1 MIKYSQDVLNKLKAD
16 AKDRETAINL
26 SKILSKRRKEADNG
40 YIEPIEDNR
49 DFDELEQDEIY
60 QKQQLTN
67 NTRQLI
73 KNSNEST
80 KLAQKIDKYGLTSQ
94 FNAFFPII
102 FKQLSNSKPSSE
114 FLFPKIENII
124 YKQRN
129 NDYDNEPLTTQE
141 FKQTIESV
149 LNKLYG
155 LTDVFGNNAK
165 FNDYIDRLSAVG
177 DVSEYGDDATI
188 EAIQESIIRPED
200 LQILSELGASTNKEE
215 ILTELQKAT
224 ENITQQSLT
233 EVLNNEA
240 PIVSQD
246 AMAQD
251 DEEPMKSMPEEEER
265 VITNRRNIAKA
276 RYSDD
281 TGDIDAIAINYGN
294 YKAPDL
300 RLMIQDAMENGFN
313 PEDTML
319 FSNRKDR
326 SNTLK
331 SNISRNELLAFVSSN
346 ISEIKQYLEPKKT
359 GTGLKKKRKPKKK

>member
-200 LQILSELGASTNKEE
+200 LQLLSELGASTNKEE

-281 TGDIDAIAINYGN
+281 KGDIDAIAINYGN

-300 RLMIQDAMENGFN
+300 IALIQDAMDNGFTSN
-313 PEDTML
+313 DKKI
-319 FSNRKDR
+319 FSNRKDKP
-326 SNTLK
+326 NALK
-331 SNISRNELLAFVSSN
+331 TNLTKLDLQAFVSSN
-346 ISEIKQYLEPKKT
+346 ISELKTYLEPKKT
-359 GTGLKKKRKPKKK
+359 GNGIKTRRKPKKK